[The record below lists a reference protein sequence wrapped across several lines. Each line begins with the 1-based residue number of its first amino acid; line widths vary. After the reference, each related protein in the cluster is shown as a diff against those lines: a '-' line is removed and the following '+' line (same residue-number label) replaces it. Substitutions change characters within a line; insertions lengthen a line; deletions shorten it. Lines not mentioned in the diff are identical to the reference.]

1 MAVMLIN
8 DEALNVLV
16 EGEEGAPV
24 VMLAHS
30 LGTNLHVFDPIM
42 PELLQRFR
50 VVRYDARGHGSSVV
64 TAGPY
69 SISELA
75 QDALNIA
82 EALGLEQVRWLGLS
96 MGSMVGLWI
105 MTHAPSHIGQAV
117 LANVAAQ
124 FGSADM
130 WNERIRVAHE
140 EGLNALAPSILENWF
155 TKSFREHHTEE
166 VERVWE
172 MLLSTPAE
180 GYAGVCA
187 ALRDMD
193 QREAIG
199 TIKQPVLVI
208 VGRHDPITTPG
219 LGALVASAIS
229 GAKLVTIEAAHISC
243 VENPEAFSQATIE
256 FLTAEAP
263 MLTEEEIE
271 HEVTPEVVPEAP
283 PPKKPRKPRAPRPPK
298 AESQIDVAPTAS
310 AVIEETE
317 EPEPLMNGEA
327 LHDAEEV
334 PAAPAPAPVVGKPRA
349 PRKPKAAA
357 PAPEAAEPAPAPV
370 APIAVAAPQ
379 PRKRPAKKAAARKA
393 PARKASARK
402 AAPARKASAARQAP
416 ARKVVAK
423 KAPAKKAAVK
433 KAAAKKSPAR
443 KVVGKKVAA
452 KKSALRKVRA
462 AAPARKAV
470 AKKTVAKKSAVKKSA
485 VKKSAAKK
493 PIRKIAAKKAAVRK
507 AVVKKT
513 LGQEGREKDRR
524 EEDHGAQAPAAASAR
539 PADPQALRLFER
551 QTRNAGPSGPAF
563 FVARSRRRSSASA
576 AGRRRRREWR
586 RDRRSR

>member
-8 DEALNVLV
+8 DEAFNVLV

-24 VMLAHS
+24 LMLAHS

-42 PELLQRFR
+42 PELLKRFR
-50 VVRYDARGHGSSVV
+50 VVRYDARGHGSTVV
-64 TAGPY
+64 TPGPY

-82 EALGLEQVRWLGLS
+82 EALGLEQVSWLGLS

-140 EGLNALAPSILENWF
+140 RGLDALAPSILENWF
-155 TKSFREHHTEE
+155 TKSFREHHAEE

-199 TIKQPVLVI
+199 AIKQPVLVI

-243 VENPEAFSQATIE
+243 VEDPEAFSQATIE

-263 MLTEEEIE
+263 MLTEDGTE

-298 AESQIDVAPTAS
+298 AETQIEIAPTAA
-310 AVIEETE
+310 AVIEVGE
-317 EPEPLMNGEA
+317 EPEPLMNGES
-327 LHDAEEV
+327 LHEVEAEEV
-334 PAAPAPAPVVGKPRA
+334 AAAPAPAPVVRKPRA
-349 PRKPKAAA
+349 PRKTKAVAPVAEAAA
-357 PAPEAAEPAPAPV
+357 PAPVPA

-379 PRKRPAKKAAARKA
+379 PRKRPVKKAAARKA
-393 PARKASARK
+393 PARKATAARK
-402 AAPARKASAARQAP
+402 API
-416 ARKVVAK
+416 RKVVAK

-443 KVVGKKVAA
+443 KVVGKKVAT

-513 LGQEGREKDRR
+513 QAKKVVKKTAAKKTTARKPMPRR
-524 EEDHGAQAPAAASAR
+524 LPGR
-539 PADPQALRLFER
+539 PARKR
-551 QTRNAGPSGPAF
+551 
-563 FVARSRRRSSASA
+563 
-576 AGRRRRREWR
+576 
-586 RDRRSR
+586 